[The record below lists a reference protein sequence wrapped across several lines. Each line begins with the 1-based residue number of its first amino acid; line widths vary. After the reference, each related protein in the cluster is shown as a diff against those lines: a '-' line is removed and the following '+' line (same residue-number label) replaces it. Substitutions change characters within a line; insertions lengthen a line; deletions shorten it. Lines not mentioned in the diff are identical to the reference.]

1 MLSVRPRMARCLQR
15 TLFANRTMPILSRGP
30 GIRFFS
36 DYPDHIRLEMPALSP
51 TMEKGNIASW
61 SKAVGDRVEAGDVV
75 AEVETDKA
83 TVAFESIEEGYMAR
97 ILVEEGSDDLPVG
110 TLVAIL
116 AEEEA
121 DIVKFANYVDTGAIE
136 DTTAPVAATPAPVAA
151 TLATP
156 ATPAAAPAQTSQSSR
171 VVASPR
177 ARMLARE
184 KGIDLSLVQGTGPD
198 RRVVAADVE
207 EYKGAATAT
216 ATAAVTAAP
225 VAAAAAAPTPAAAA
239 AGNFE
244 DIPLT
249 NMRKIIASRLLQ
261 SKQQIPHYYLT
272 IESCMDSLLATR
284 AKLNAN
290 REKANRLSVNDFIV
304 KASAAAMK
312 EVPEVNSSWM
322 EDEGVIRQFNYV
334 DVCVAVST
342 PTGLITPIVKD
353 CDAKGL
359 ADISADTKDLATRA
373 RVGKLDPSEY
383 QGGTFT
389 ISNLG
394 MFGIN
399 HFTAIINPPQAA
411 ILAVGTSVEKVVP
424 NPARNSEEDPEFITK
439 SYMSVTLSCDHR
451 VIDGAVGSQWL
462 QAFKRHVEDPLT
474 MLL

>member
-1 MLSVRPRMARCLQR
+1 
-15 TLFANRTMPILSRGP
+15 
-30 GIRFFS
+30 
-36 DYPDHIRLEMPALSP
+36 MPALSP

-61 SKAVGDRVEAGDVV
+61 VKNVGDRVEAGDVV

-97 ILVEEGSDDLPVG
+97 ILVEEGSGEMPVG

-121 DIVKFANYVDTGAIE
+121 DIAKFADYVDSGEIAS
-136 DTTAPVAATPAPVAA
+136 TAAPTAEAAVPAPAAT
-151 TLATP
+151 ATP
-156 ATPAAAPAQTSQSSR
+156 TAAPAAATGER
-171 VVASPR
+171 VVATPK

-184 KGIDLSLVQGTGPD
+184 KGIDLAAVPGTGPE
-198 RRVVAADVE
+198 RRVLAADVNE
-207 EYKGAATAT
+207 FKGT
-216 ATAAVTAAP
+216 ATAAATTASTPTPVTPAPTTPAPSP
-225 VAAAAAAPTPAAAA
+225 VA
-239 AGNFE
+239 GDYE

-249 NMRKIIASRLLQ
+249 NMRKVIASRLLQ

-272 IESCMDSLLATR
+272 MECCMDSLLATR
-284 AKLNAN
+284 VTLNSK
-290 REKANRLSVNDFIV
+290 REKSDRLSVNDFIV
-304 KASAAAMK
+304 KASASAMK
-312 EVPEVNSSWM
+312 EVPAVNSSWM
-322 EDEGVIRQFNYV
+322 EAEGAVRQFNYV

-353 CDAKGL
+353 CDVKGL
-359 ADISADTKDLATRA
+359 AGISADTKDLATRA
-373 RVGKLDPSEY
+373 RAGKLDPSEY

-411 ILAVGTSVEKVVP
+411 ILAVGTTVERVVP
-424 NPARNSEEDPEFITK
+424 NPARDSPEDPEFITK

-462 QAFKRHVEDPLT
+462 QAFKKNVEDPLA